1 MQQSQ
6 PFFRSAGITAAATLI
21 ILESVT
27 VLLVWLFFVVSLV
40 NLPPDDSGRHIY
52 QYLPVTFLLLASVP
66 PLISAIGIRIGVG
79 LFNLKAWARV
89 GALIWGAIA
98 LALCLGIIA
107 TRPFETFVF
116 PEHVV
121 TDIEYARQLLV
132 ISVLILFLPMGA
144 WLLFFFRRGS
154 VKAQFD
160 KSPKISAVP
169 NNQAS

>member
-6 PFFRSAGITAAATLI
+6 AFRSAGITAAATLI
-21 ILESVT
+21 ILESVA
-27 VLLVWLFFVVSLV
+27 VLLVWVFYFVSLV
-40 NLPPDDSGRHIY
+40 NLPPDNAGRHVF

-116 PEHVV
+116 PEQVV

-144 WLLFFFRRGS
+144 WLLFFFRRTS
-154 VKAQFD
+154 VKAQFRP
-160 KSPKISAVP
+160 SSAMP
-169 NNQAS
+169 AEPTNQPG

>member
-27 VLLVWLFFVVSLV
+27 VLLVWLYYLV
-40 NLPPDDSGRHIY
+40 ALLNLPADSTGRHIY
-52 QYLPVTFLLLASVP
+52 EYLPLTFFLLASVP

-79 LFNLKAWARV
+79 LFNLKEWARV
-89 GALIWGAIA
+89 AALIWGAVA
-98 LALCLGIIA
+98 LVLCLSIIA

-132 ISVLILFLPMGA
+132 ISVLILFLPMGG
-144 WLLFFFRRGS
+144 WLLFFFRRES
-154 VKAQFD
+154 VKAQFH
-160 KSPKISAVP
+160 KSPAISAEP
-169 NNQAS
+169 SNQPS